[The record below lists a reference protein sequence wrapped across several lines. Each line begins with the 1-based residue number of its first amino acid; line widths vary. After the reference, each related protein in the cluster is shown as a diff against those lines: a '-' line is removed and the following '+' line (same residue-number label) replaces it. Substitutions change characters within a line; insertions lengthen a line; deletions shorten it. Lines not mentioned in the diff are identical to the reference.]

1 MLSLR
6 SFLLSAPLFIGVFL
20 IQEAFV
26 IQMRFPAG
34 GFNLLLIVALIWAA
48 LSTPEIGALTG
59 FGAGI
64 GMDLSQTSPGPM
76 GHWTLVMIIACYAVA
91 FLGYGDDNIRGN
103 PINIVLLT
111 TIGVVASQ
119 AVFLLLGL
127 MLGQEIGSIGN
138 VLFVLAGTACWTA
151 IISPLLLRTISY
163 IHGNIFGT
171 RSLL

>member
-1 MLSLR
+1 MSLR
-6 SFLLSAPLFIGVFL
+6 SFLLSSPLFLGVFL
-20 IQEAFV
+20 FQEAFV
-26 IQMRFPAG
+26 TQMRLPAG

-103 PINIVLLT
+103 PINIVFLT
-111 TIGVVASQ
+111 TVGVVASQ

-127 MLGQEIGSIGN
+127 MLGQQIGSIGN
-138 VLFVLAGTACWTA
+138 IIFVLAGSAFWTA
-151 IISPLLLRTISY
+151 IISPLILKVVSY
-163 IHGNIFGT
+163 LHSNIFGT
-171 RSLL
+171 RSAL

>member
-1 MLSLR
+1 MSLR
-6 SFLLSAPLFIGVFL
+6 SFLLSSPLFVGVFL
-20 IQEAFV
+20 FQEAF
-26 IQMRFPAG
+26 ITQMRLPAG

-64 GMDLSQTSPGPM
+64 GMDLSQTSPGPL

-103 PINIVLLT
+103 PINIVFLT
-111 TIGVVASQ
+111 TVGVVGSQ

-127 MLGQEIGSIGN
+127 MLGQQIGSIGN
-138 VLFVLAGTACWTA
+138 IIFVLAGSAFWTA
-151 IISPLLLRTISY
+151 IISPLILKVVSY
-163 IHGNIFGT
+163 LHSNIFGT
-171 RSLL
+171 RSAL

>member
-1 MLSLR
+1 MSLR
-6 SFLLSAPLFIGVFL
+6 SFLLSSPLFLGVFL
-20 IQEAFV
+20 FQEAFV
-26 IQMRFPAG
+26 TQMRLPAG

-76 GHWTLVMIIACYAVA
+76 GHWTLVMIIACYVVA

-103 PINIVLLT
+103 PINIVFLT
-111 TIGVVASQ
+111 TVGIIASQ

-138 VLFVLAGTACWTA
+138 ILFTLAGSAFWTA
-151 IISPLLLRTISY
+151 IISPLILKVISY
-163 IHGNIFGT
+163 LHANIFGT
-171 RSLL
+171 RSSL